1 MGRIA
6 SIFLLQRLKGSM
18 SGDAR
23 VWSLQPVAFLV
34 GLRTYQHPCIMFIS
48 LISRH
53 SFILPCRTF
62 LHTIVVSLLYLFFQ
76 SSYLTVLF
84 HIMYPFH
91 VPFLY
96 TLSPSFPSSSFSS
109 STFRSFISIHCNLS
123 FRVQL
128 QLHTTLSFQ
137 PLSFHCSSLNTILP
151 SRFSFFPH
159 PLSLVH
165 LHFFVSLTMNLYTIL
180 FLLFFTCLLHIIF
193 QLSYSFPSSLFHVSP
208 PLRIL
213 WPLTTSLQLAT
224 SPTPLPQY
232 VLPRLT
238 GLLPESHCKVQ
249 PLSPTES
256 HHFTVLNNTPP
267 SHQIRCS
274 SHSTQFVPGQ

>member
-1 MGRIA
+1 
-6 SIFLLQRLKGSM
+6 
-18 SGDAR
+18 
-23 VWSLQPVAFLV
+23 
-34 GLRTYQHPCIMFIS
+34 MFIS

-123 FRVQL
+123 FRVHL
-128 QLHTTLSFQ
+128 QLHTRLSFQ
-137 PLSFHCSSLNTILP
+137 PLSFLYSSLNTILI

-180 FLLFFTCLLHIIF
+180 FLLFFLRVFFT
-193 QLSYSFPSSLFHVSP
+193 LSFSFLIPFLPHSF
-208 PLRIL
+208 
-213 WPLTTSLQLAT
+213 TSL
-224 SPTPLPQY
+224 
-232 VLPRLT
+232 
-238 GLLPESHCKVQ
+238 
-249 PLSPTES
+249 
-256 HHFTVLNNTPP
+256 HHSV
-267 SHQIRCS
+267 SYGR
-274 SHSTQFVPGQ
+274 